1 MLTKSPKAGEI
12 AIFSKKIDRFLG
24 DFLGKNRLSVKSKK
38 VVGLRVREGLF
49 FILFVHLTK
58 EESQAIQPAKEEFAI
73 GILWIQGICGFG
85 LPHALMIWS
94 TSTTISGCG

>member
-1 MLTKSPKAGEI
+1 M
-12 AIFSKKIDRFLG
+12 
-24 DFLGKNRLSVKSKK
+24 GKNRLSVKSKK

-73 GILWIQGICGFG
+73 GILWIQGSD
-85 LPHALMIWS
+85 LWIWHWNFYS
-94 TSTTISGCG
+94 ISQFLHLEVS